1 MTALSLLDEQKARLR
16 QVQKQRRAAAFAAL
30 PVAGHALAARI
41 FSTITLPAGAPC
53 SGFWP
58 MGDELDLRPLLAR
71 LHFAGHP
78 VGLPVVVKRGTP
90 LLFRRWQPSD
100 ELVSGG
106 YGTSMPS
113 ADKPVIEPEILFVPL
128 LAFDRQGYRVGYGG
142 GFYDRTLQALRGAGP
157 RLAVGVAF
165 AAQEVEAVPRDEH
178 DQKLD
183 WIVTEREA
191 IRLS

>member
-1 MTALSLLDEQKARLR
+1 MTALSPLDEEKARLR
-16 QVQKQRRAAAFAAL
+16 RDMLARRKAAAAAA
-30 PVAGHALAARI
+30 PEAGHALAANV
-41 FSTITLPAGAPC
+41 FQAITLPERAPC

-100 ELVSGG
+100 LLLPGG
-106 YGTSMPS
+106 YGTSVP
-113 ADKPVIEPEILFVPL
+113 APDQPPVEPRVLFVPL
-128 LAFDRQGYRVGYGG
+128 LAWDRQGYRVGYGG
-142 GFYDRTLQALRGAGP
+142 GFYDRTLEALRAAGP

-165 AAQEVEAVPRDEH
+165 AAQEVASVPRDQH

-183 WIVTEREA
+183 WIVTEAEA
-191 IRLS
+191 IRLG

>member
-1 MTALSLLDEQKARLR
+1 MTATSPLDVEKGELRRAMKA
-16 QVQKQRRAAAFAAL
+16 RRAAAFAAA
-30 PVAGHALAARI
+30 PEAGHALASRI
-41 FSTITLPAGAPC
+41 FAAIHLPPGAPC

-71 LHFAGHP
+71 LHFAGHA

-100 ELVSGG
+100 VLVSGG
-106 YGTSMPS
+106 YGTSVPGE
-113 ADKPVIEPEILFVPL
+113 DKPVVTPEVLFVPL
-128 LAFDRQGYRVGYGG
+128 LAFDRQGYRLGYGG

-165 AAQEVEAVPRDEH
+165 AAQEVEAVPRDH
-178 DQKLD
+178 YDQKLD
-183 WIVTEREA
+183 WIVTEAEA
-191 IRLS
+191 IRL

>member
-1 MTALSLLDEQKARLR
+1 MTARSPLDEEKARLR
-16 QVQKQRRAAAFAAL
+16 REMLARRKAAAAAA
-30 PVAGHALAARI
+30 PEAGHALALQI
-41 FSTITLPAGAPC
+41 FRAITLPEGAPC

-100 ELVSGG
+100 VLVPGG
-106 YGTSMPS
+106 FGTSVP
-113 ADKPVIEPEILFVPL
+113 APDQPVIEPRVLFVPL
-128 LAFDRQGYRVGYGG
+128 LAWDRQGYRVGYGG
-142 GFYDRTLQALRGAGP
+142 GFYDRTLEALRAAGP

-165 AAQEVEAVPRDEH
+165 AAQEVASVPRDRH

-183 WIVTEREA
+183 WIVTEAEA
-191 IRLS
+191 IRLA

>member
-1 MTALSLLDEQKARLR
+1 MTALSPLDEQKAAL
-16 QVQKQRRAAAFAAL
+16 RRAMLDRRKGASAAA
-30 PVAGHALAARI
+30 PEAGHALAARI
-41 FSTITLPAGAPC
+41 FDAIGLPEGAPC

-78 VGLPVVVKRGTP
+78 VGLPVMVKRGTP

-100 ELVSGG
+100 TLVPGG
-106 YGTSMPS
+106 YGTSVP
-113 ADKPVIEPEILFVPL
+113 APDQPVVEPRVLFVPL
-128 LAFDRQGYRVGYGG
+128 LAWDRAGYRVGYGG
-142 GFYDRTLQALRGAGP
+142 GFYDRTLQALRAGGL

-178 DQKLD
+178 DQRLD

-191 IRLS
+191 VRFG

>member
-1 MTALSLLDEQKARLR
+1 MTALSPLDEEKARLR
-16 QVQKQRRAAAFAAL
+16 RDMLARRKAAAAAA
-30 PVAGHALAARI
+30 PEAGHALAALI
-41 FSTITLPAGAPC
+41 FQAIALPDGAPC

-100 ELVSGG
+100 ALLPGG
-106 YGTSMPS
+106 YGTSVP
-113 ADKPVIEPEILFVPL
+113 APDQPLVEPRVLFVPL
-128 LAFDRQGYRVGYGG
+128 LAWDRQGYRVGYGG
-142 GFYDRTLQALRGAGP
+142 GFYDRTLEALRAAGP

-165 AAQEVEAVPRDEH
+165 AAQEVASVPRDQH

-183 WIVTEREA
+183 WIVTEAEA
-191 IRLS
+191 IRLG

>member
-1 MTALSLLDEQKARLR
+1 MTALSPLDEEKARLR
-16 QVQKQRRAAAFAAL
+16 RDMLARRKLAAAAA
-30 PVAGHALAARI
+30 PEAGHALAANI
-41 FSTITLPAGAPC
+41 FQAIALPAGAPC

-100 ELVSGG
+100 TLLPGG
-106 YGTSMPS
+106 YGTSVP
-113 ADKPVIEPEILFVPL
+113 APEQPVVEPRVLFVPL
-128 LAFDRQGYRVGYGG
+128 LAWDRQGYRVGYGG
-142 GFYDRTLQALRGAGP
+142 GFYDRTLEALRAAGP

-165 AAQEVEAVPRDEH
+165 AAQEVESVPRDQH

-183 WIVTEREA
+183 WIVTEAEA
-191 IRLS
+191 IRLG